1 MMAEDAMSSRLLK
14 EMFEVLTDSS
24 EEEYAQTIKT
34 MSQDPGC

>member
-24 EEEYAQTIKT
+24 VEEYAQTIQT
-34 MSQDPGC
+34 MS